1 MKKAAHCILS
11 SVILGVILALVM
23 YFQAEVHAGGDL
35 PLLGEN
41 SAINIEQEKRL
52 GFSFYR
58 RLLDQGVVETNPILH
73 SYLNELGAR
82 LLSNLDL
89 RLRDY
94 HFFIVKD
101 LSINA
106 FAVPGGYIG
115 VNIGL
120 ILRTQNEDQLASVL
134 AHEIAHVRLMHGLQL
149 MEKASSVGNTAFI
162 TMLAGILLSGVSPE
176 LGSAVLFGGSASSQ
190 QAMVNYTREYEYEA
204 DRLGIDLLQGG
215 KFDPQG
221 MVDFF
226 RMMERIS
233 GNSGFQNIEYLR
245 THPVNDNRI
254 SEVENRIRSITIKK
268 SGPDHFLMFRDYLLY
283 VSLDRMEYAGSDF
296 RKALAQS
303 KMGEFEQA
311 NLSLKNLY
319 RQDSE
324 NVWYG
329 YVYAENLE
337 NLNQLD
343 EARQVYRKLLEIF
356 PDEFAL
362 SLRFIRL
369 LKSAGDFDSALVIAR
384 RLENRFPGEKR
395 IYKELSEI
403 YNELQQPVYK
413 MMAEAE
419 YHRLSGNYQLAIN
432 LYDTVIG
439 SSQTDA
445 ATKSRATAKRAEISI
460 DRKQLSKN

>member
-1 MKKAAHCILS
+1 MKKPAHCLKS
-11 SVILGVILALVM
+11 SVIVGLILVLSL
-23 YFQAEVHAGGDL
+23 YFQAKAHAGGEL

-41 SAINIEQEKRL
+41 SAINIEQEKRI
-52 GFSFYR
+52 GHTFYR
-58 RLLDQGVVETNPILH
+58 RLLAQGVVETNPILH

-82 LLSNLDL
+82 LLSSLDL

-101 LSINA
+101 LSVNA

-115 VNIGL
+115 VNVGL
-120 ILRTQNEDQLASVL
+120 ILRAQNQDQLASVL
-134 AHEIAHVRLMHGLQL
+134 AHEISHVRLMHGLQL
-149 MEKASSVGNTAFI
+149 MEKAGGVSNTSII
-162 TMLAGILLSGVSPE
+162 TMLAGILLSGISPE
-176 LGSAVLFGGSASSQ
+176 LGSAVLFGGVASGE
-190 QAMVNYTREYEYEA
+190 QAMINYTREFEYEA
-204 DRLGIDLLQGG
+204 DRLGIELLQGG
-215 KFDPQG
+215 NFDPQG

-233 GNSGFQNIEYLR
+233 GNSEFQSIEYLR

-254 SEVENRIRSITIKK
+254 SEVENRIRSMTVAR
-268 SGPDHFLMFRDYLLY
+268 SGPDYFQMFRDYLFYL
-283 VSLDRMEYAGSDF
+283 SLDRMDYTGSEF
-296 RKALAQS
+296 RKALAKS

-311 NLSLKNLY
+311 NLSLEKLY
-319 RQDSE
+319 QQDSE

-337 NLNQLD
+337 NMNQLD

-369 LKSAGDFDSALVIAR
+369 LKSAGDYDSALVIAR
-384 RLENRFPGEKR
+384 RLEKRFPGEKR
-395 IYKELSEI
+395 VYKELSEI
-403 YNELQQPVYK
+403 YNKLQQPIYR

-419 YHRLSGNYQLAIN
+419 YHQLSGNYQLAIN

-439 SSQTDA
+439 SPQTDD
-445 ATKSRATAKRAEISI
+445 ATESRAMAKRVEIS
-460 DRKQLSKN
+460 R

>member
-1 MKKAAHCILS
+1 MKKPAHCLKS
-11 SVILGVILALVM
+11 SVIVGLILVLGL
-23 YFQAEVHAGGDL
+23 YFQAEAYAGGEL

-41 SAINIEQEKRL
+41 SAINIEQEKRI
-52 GFSFYR
+52 GHTFYR
-58 RLLDQGVVETNPILH
+58 RLLAQGVVETNPILH

-101 LSINA
+101 LSVNA

-115 VNIGL
+115 VNVGL
-120 ILRTQNEDQLASVL
+120 ILRAQNQDQLASVL
-134 AHEIAHVRLMHGLQL
+134 AHEISHVRLMHGLQL
-149 MEKASSVGNTAFI
+149 MEKAGGVGNTSII
-162 TMLAGILLSGVSPE
+162 TMLAGILLSGISPE
-176 LGSAVLFGGSASSQ
+176 LGSAVLFGGVASGE
-190 QAMVNYTREYEYEA
+190 QAMINYTREFEYEA
-204 DRLGIDLLQGG
+204 DRLGIELLQGG
-215 KFDPQG
+215 NFDPQG
-221 MVDFF
+221 IVDFL

-233 GNSGFQNIEYLR
+233 GNSEFQSIEYLR

-254 SEVENRIRSITIKK
+254 SEVENRIRSMTVAR
-268 SGPDHFLMFRDYLLY
+268 SGPDYFQMFRDYLFYL
-283 VSLDRMEYAGSDF
+283 SLDRMDYTGSEF
-296 RKALAQS
+296 RKALAKS
-303 KMGEFEQA
+303 KIGEFEQA
-311 NLSLKNLY
+311 NLSLEKLY
-319 RQDSE
+319 QQDSE

-337 NLNQLD
+337 NMNQLD
-343 EARQVYRKLLEIF
+343 EARQVYSKLLEIF

-384 RLENRFPGEKR
+384 RLEKRFPGEKR
-395 IYKELSEI
+395 VYKELSEI
-403 YNELQQPVYK
+403 YNKLEQPIYR

-439 SSQTDA
+439 SPQTNDA
-445 ATKSRATAKRAEISI
+445 TESRAMAKRGEIS
-460 DRKQLSKN
+460 R

>member
-1 MKKAAHCILS
+1 MKKPAHCLKS
-11 SVILGVILALVM
+11 SVIVGLILVLSL
-23 YFQAEVHAGGDL
+23 YFQAKAHAGGEL

-41 SAINIEQEKRL
+41 SAINIEQEKRI
-52 GFSFYR
+52 GHTFYR
-58 RLLDQGVVETNPILH
+58 RLLAQGVVETNPILH

-82 LLSNLDL
+82 LLSSLDL

-101 LSINA
+101 LSVNA

-115 VNIGL
+115 VNVGL
-120 ILRTQNEDQLASVL
+120 ILRAQNQDQLASVL
-134 AHEIAHVRLMHGLQL
+134 AHEISHVRLMHGLQL
-149 MEKASSVGNTAFI
+149 MEKAGGVSNTSII
-162 TMLAGILLSGVSPE
+162 TMLAGILLSGISPE
-176 LGSAVLFGGSASSQ
+176 LGSAVLFGGVASGE
-190 QAMVNYTREYEYEA
+190 QAMINYTREFEYEA
-204 DRLGIDLLQGG
+204 DRLGIELLQGG
-215 KFDPQG
+215 NFDPQG

-233 GNSGFQNIEYLR
+233 GNSEFQSIEYLR

-254 SEVENRIRSITIKK
+254 SEVENRIRSMKVAR
-268 SGPDHFLMFRDYLLY
+268 SGPDYFQMFRDYLFYL
-283 VSLDRMEYAGSDF
+283 SLDRMDYTGSEF
-296 RKALAQS
+296 RKALAKS

-311 NLSLKNLY
+311 NLSLEKLY
-319 RQDSE
+319 QQDSE

-337 NLNQLD
+337 NMNQLD

-369 LKSAGDFDSALVIAR
+369 LKSAGDYDSALVIAR
-384 RLENRFPGEKR
+384 RLEKRFPGEKR
-395 IYKELSEI
+395 VYKELSEI
-403 YNELQQPVYK
+403 YNKLQQPIYR

-419 YHRLSGNYQLAIN
+419 YHQLSGNYQLAIN

-439 SSQTDA
+439 SPQTDD
-445 ATKSRATAKRAEISI
+445 ATESRAMAKRVEIS
-460 DRKQLSKN
+460 R

>member
-1 MKKAAHCILS
+1 MKKPAHCLKS
-11 SVILGVILALVM
+11 SVVVGLILVLGL
-23 YFQAEVHAGGDL
+23 YFQAEAHAGGEL

-41 SAINIEQEKRL
+41 SAINIEQEKRI
-52 GFSFYR
+52 GHTFYR
-58 RLLDQGVVETNPILH
+58 RLLAQGVVETNPILH

-94 HFFIVKD
+94 QFFIVKD
-101 LSINA
+101 LSVNA

-115 VNIGL
+115 VNVGL
-120 ILRTQNEDQLASVL
+120 ILRAQNQDQLASVL
-134 AHEIAHVRLMHGLQL
+134 AHEISHVRLMHGLQL
-149 MEKASSVGNTAFI
+149 MEKAGGVGNTSII
-162 TMLAGILLSGVSPE
+162 TMLAGILLSGISPE
-176 LGSAVLFGGSASSQ
+176 LGSAVLFGGVASGE
-190 QAMVNYTREYEYEA
+190 QAMINYTREFEYEA
-204 DRLGIDLLQGG
+204 DRLGIELLQGG
-215 KFDPQG
+215 NFDPQG

-233 GNSGFQNIEYLR
+233 GNSEFQSIEYLR

-254 SEVENRIRSITIKK
+254 SEVENRIRSMTVAR
-268 SGPDHFLMFRDYLLY
+268 SGPDYFQMFRDYLFYL
-283 VSLDRMEYAGSDF
+283 SLDRMDYTGSEF
-296 RKALAQS
+296 RKALAKS

-311 NLSLKNLY
+311 NLSLEKLY
-319 RQDSE
+319 QQDSE

-337 NLNQLD
+337 NMNQLD
-343 EARQVYRKLLEIF
+343 EARQVYSKLLEIF

-384 RLENRFPGEKR
+384 RLEKRFPGEKR
-395 IYKELSEI
+395 VYKELSEI
-403 YNELQQPVYK
+403 YNKLQQPIHR

-419 YHRLSGNYQLAIN
+419 YHQLSGNYQLAIN

-439 SSQTDA
+439 SPQTDD
-445 ATKSRATAKRAEISI
+445 ATESRAMAKRVEIS
-460 DRKQLSKN
+460 R

>member
-1 MKKAAHCILS
+1 MKKTARCIES
-11 SVILGVILALVM
+11 SVIVGIFLVLTL
-23 YFQAEVHAGGDL
+23 YFQTEVHAQGDL

-41 SAINIEQEKRL
+41 SAINIEQEKRI
-52 GFSFYR
+52 GYGFYR
-58 RLLDQGVVETNPILH
+58 RLLELGVVETNPILH
-73 SYLNELGAR
+73 NYLNELGAR
-82 LLSNLDL
+82 LLSGLDL

-101 LSINA
+101 LSVNA

-115 VNIGL
+115 VNVGL
-120 ILRTQNEDQLASVL
+120 ILRTQNQDQLASVL

-149 MEKASSVGNTAFI
+149 MEKSSGVSNTSII
-162 TMLAGILLSGVSPE
+162 TMLVGILLAGVNPE
-176 LGSAVLFGGSASSQ
+176 LGSAVLFGGMAGSQ
-190 QAMVNYTREYEYEA
+190 QAMINYTREYEYEA
-204 DRLGIDLLQGG
+204 DRLGIELLQGG
-215 KFDPQG
+215 NFDPQG

-233 GNSGFQNIEYLR
+233 GNSEFQSIEYLR

-254 SEVENRIRSITIKK
+254 AEVENRIRTLRVVK
-268 SGPDHFLMFRDYLLY
+268 SGADYFPMFRDYLLY
-283 VSLDRMEYAGSDF
+283 LSLDRVEYAGSNF
-296 RKALAQS
+296 RKALAQI
-303 KMGEFEQA
+303 KIGEFALA
-311 NLSLKNLY
+311 NLSLEKLY

-337 NLNQLD
+337 NMNQLD
-343 EARQVYRKLLEIF
+343 EARQVYQKLLEIY
-356 PDEFAL
+356 PDQFAL
-362 SLRFIRL
+362 SLRYIRL
-369 LKSAGDFDSALVIAR
+369 LKSAGDFDSALVVAR
-384 RLENRFPGEKR
+384 RLEKRFPREKR

-403 YNELQQPVYK
+403 YSELQQPINR

-439 SSQTDA
+439 SPQTDD
-445 ATKSRATAKRAEISI
+445 ATESRATAKRAEIS
-460 DRKQLSKN
+460 Q

>member
-1 MKKAAHCILS
+1 MKKPAHCLKS
-11 SVILGVILALVM
+11 SVIVGLILVLSL
-23 YFQAEVHAGGDL
+23 YFQAKAHAGGEL

-41 SAINIEQEKRL
+41 SAINIEQEKRI
-52 GFSFYR
+52 GHTFYR
-58 RLLDQGVVETNPILH
+58 RLLAQGVVETNPILH

-82 LLSNLDL
+82 LLSSLDL

-101 LSINA
+101 LSVNA

-115 VNIGL
+115 VNVGL
-120 ILRTQNEDQLASVL
+120 ILRAQNQDQLASVL
-134 AHEIAHVRLMHGLQL
+134 AHEISHVRLMHGLQL
-149 MEKASSVGNTAFI
+149 MEKAGGVSNTSII
-162 TMLAGILLSGVSPE
+162 TMLAGILLSGISPE
-176 LGSAVLFGGSASSQ
+176 LGSAVLFGGVASGE
-190 QAMVNYTREYEYEA
+190 QAMINYTREFEYEA
-204 DRLGIDLLQGG
+204 DRLGIELLQGG
-215 KFDPQG
+215 NFDPQG

-233 GNSGFQNIEYLR
+233 GNSEFQSIEYLR

-254 SEVENRIRSITIKK
+254 SEVENRIRSMKVAR
-268 SGPDHFLMFRDYLLY
+268 SGPDYFQMFRDYLFYL
-283 VSLDRMEYAGSDF
+283 SLDRMDYTGSEF
-296 RKALAQS
+296 RKALAKS

-311 NLSLKNLY
+311 NLSLEKLY
-319 RQDSE
+319 QQDSE

-337 NLNQLD
+337 NMNQLD

-384 RLENRFPGEKR
+384 RLEKRFPGEKR
-395 IYKELSEI
+395 VYKELSEI
-403 YNELQQPVYK
+403 YNKLQQPIYR

-439 SSQTDA
+439 SPQTDD
-445 ATKSRATAKRAEISI
+445 ATESRAMAKRVEIS
-460 DRKQLSKN
+460 R

>member
-1 MKKAAHCILS
+1 MKKPAHCLKS
-11 SVILGVILALVM
+11 SVIVGLILVLGL
-23 YFQAEVHAGGDL
+23 YFQAEAHAEGEL

-41 SAINIEQEKRL
+41 SAINIEQEKRI
-52 GFSFYR
+52 GHTFYR
-58 RLLDQGVVETNPILH
+58 RLLAQGVVETNPILH

-101 LSINA
+101 LSVNA

-115 VNIGL
+115 VNVGL
-120 ILRTQNEDQLASVL
+120 ILRAQNQDQLASVL
-134 AHEIAHVRLMHGLQL
+134 AHEISHVRLMHGLQL
-149 MEKASSVGNTAFI
+149 MEKASGVGNASII
-162 TMLAGILLSGVSPE
+162 TMLAGILLAGVSPE
-176 LGSAVLFGGSASSQ
+176 LGSAVLFGGVASGQ
-190 QAMVNYTREYEYEA
+190 QAMINYTREYEYEA
-204 DRLGIDLLQGG
+204 DRLGIELLQGG
-215 KFDPQG
+215 NFDPQG

-233 GNSGFQNIEYLR
+233 GNSEFQSIEYLR

-254 SEVENRIRSITIKK
+254 SEVENRIRSMTVSK
-268 SGPDHFLMFRDYLLY
+268 SGPDYFPMFRDYLLY
-283 VSLDRMEYAGSDF
+283 LSLDRIEYAGSNF
-296 RKALAQS
+296 RKALAQI
-303 KMGEFEQA
+303 KIGEFALA
-311 NLSLKNLY
+311 NQSLEKLY

-343 EARQVYRKLLEIF
+343 EARQVYQKLLEIY
-356 PDEFAL
+356 PDQFAL
-362 SLRFIRL
+362 SLRYIRL
-369 LKSAGDFDSALVIAR
+369 LKSAGDFDSALVVAQ
-384 RLENRFPGEKR
+384 RLEKRYSREKR

-403 YNELQQPVYK
+403 YSEMQQPINR

-439 SSQTDA
+439 SPQTDD
-445 ATKSRATAKRAEISI
+445 ATESRAMAKRAEIS
-460 DRKQLSKN
+460 Q